1 MFVECLPCSRL
12 CVLGWV
18 LHIHWEVDISVSP
31 SDITFG
37 SQDRVGFLNLSTAD
51 TLGQTILCCGRL
63 SRAAGLFRSTLGL

>member
-1 MFVECLPCSRL
+1 M
-12 CVLGWV
+12 LGWV
-18 LHIHWEVDISVSP
+18 LHIHWEVDISVSL